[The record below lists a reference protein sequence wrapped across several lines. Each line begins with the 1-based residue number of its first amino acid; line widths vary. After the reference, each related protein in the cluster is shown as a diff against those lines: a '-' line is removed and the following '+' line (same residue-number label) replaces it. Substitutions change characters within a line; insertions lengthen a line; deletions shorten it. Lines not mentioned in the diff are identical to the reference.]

1 MIDLRTCSLKKGKR
15 PDGASYFDIRDSATD
30 ESYISIVLESSEEFN
45 RWGSVLLE
53 STRSDA

>member
-1 MIDLRTCSLKKGKR
+1 MIDLRTCNLKRGKR
-15 PDGASYFDIRDSATD
+15 PDGMSYFDIRDQVTD
-30 ESYISIVLESSEEFN
+30 ESYISLMLESQEDFN

>member
-1 MIDLRTCSLKKGKR
+1 MKKGKR
-15 PDGASYFDIRDSATD
+15 PDGASYFDIRDSNTD
-30 ESYISIVLESSEEFN
+30 ESWVSIVLESNEEFN